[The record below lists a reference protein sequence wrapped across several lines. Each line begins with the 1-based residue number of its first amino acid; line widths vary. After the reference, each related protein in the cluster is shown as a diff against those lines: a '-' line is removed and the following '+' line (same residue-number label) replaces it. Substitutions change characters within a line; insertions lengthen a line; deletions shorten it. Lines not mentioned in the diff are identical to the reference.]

1 MAPYAMKWEF
11 IDNRRDGG
19 NTASMT
25 AENKSIVQRALT
37 ELVGTGDVEALAP
50 LLSDDFVHHRPDST
64 SSTKAEWLAAV
75 RTALVPLADMRVEIH
90 HVLADGDHV
99 VMHSRR
105 WLPGAE
111 PGIAVVDIWR
121 LDDGLIAEGWEII
134 EPVAQAAAHLVWWES
149 ADR

>member
-1 MAPYAMKWEF
+1 
-11 IDNRRDGG
+11 
-19 NTASMT
+19 MT
-25 AENKSIVQRALT
+25 TQNKSIVERALA
-37 ELVGTGDVEALAP
+37 ELIGTGDVDALEP

-75 RTALVPLADMRVEIH
+75 RAVPIADLRVEVH

-105 WLPGAE
+105 WLPGAG
-111 PGIAVVDIWR
+111 PGIAGVDIWR

-134 EPVAQAAAHLVWWES
+134 EPVAEVAANQVWWEP
-149 ADR
+149 AER